1 MLLLSTVFKAIPWTT
16 GSKSVRQAA
25 AGSRT
30 CLFVRGGWDP
40 AGCTHQGHILSPAE
54 KSRLGDSLWSRHR
67 PPTAGP
73 CPEPVSPDAVDPVP
87 VPLPLSFRLGSS
99 VNKNHW
105 VPVPAVSHPGFLK
118 KAGDQNEAAPRD
130 PQNRRYTAFPFRDL
144 RTAKNRHWVPVPA
157 VSHPGFLKKAGDQN
171 EAAPRDPQNRRYT
184 AFPFRDLRTAK
195 NRKPPALAFRFS
207 GNGLKKAGDQN
218 EAAPRD
224 PQNRRYTAFPFRDL
238 RTAKNRK
245 PPALAF
251 RFSGNGLPAGGFF
264 LLSLFQ

>member
-1 MLLLSTVFKAIPWTT
+1 MSGEYQWNLQTFFPFITRKRGCNQPTDRKTGLTVTTPFLLLLSTVFKAIPWTT

-87 VPLPLSFRLGSS
+87 VPWPLSFRLGSS
-99 VNKNHW
+99 VNKN
-105 VPVPAVSHPGFLK
+105 
-118 KAGDQNEAAPRD
+118 
-130 PQNRRYTAFPFRDL
+130 
-144 RTAKNRHWVPVPA
+144 HWVPVPA

-207 GNGLKKAGDQN
+207 GNGL
-218 EAAPRD
+218 
-224 PQNRRYTAFPFRDL
+224 
-238 RTAKNRK
+238 
-245 PPALAF
+245 
-251 RFSGNGLPAGGFF
+251 PAGGFF